1 MLTKPSSNPLFNDDV
16 DLRELLHTL
25 WAYKY
30 ITLIFCALGIL
41 WGVHKSNNTTPI
53 YQSSAIFKNNISK
66 SSMDMDDGANAVQL
80 LAGINGSST
89 TSEIPLDKVIGLIF
103 IKELEPKLELKKDEF
118 YNSYD
123 PNYVDPLWKST
134 VKKILGFN
142 TIRKNTEEAVYHTIL
157 SNYKNNVLLENT
169 EGGALKITV
178 SHAIPERASKIA
190 NIIMNKLIEDAI
202 NKKNRL
208 QDNKL
213 NYLSNELLKA
223 QNELILSQTILK
235 DFTIKNSAIPL
246 EDFAVGSKKLNLLRE
261 ELNRTNELQLAV
273 SRLVELINQKKTTEI
288 DYKLFKKE
296 YPIIDQISFRRI
308 LGLSEVISAWTWP
321 NKNSALAV
329 LNILLDRSI
338 MIKNKIDT
346 SEIEARK
353 SGAALETYSRIMRQS
368 KVSEAAYTVLIETLK
383 TQDLMSGYNPAEHEI
398 YEYASTA
405 MFPTKPNKKLII
417 VVSFLIGFFLSIIF
431 SLWFSKVRGTFNSTA
446 SLITASK
453 TDLNINAKS
462 LLKFRKYKLNKINEL
477 LIKEPQHKLRNL
489 LVEIYKTDTKK
500 IIITSS
506 KSKIPSHTLGRV
518 LANYLETKDTKVCI
532 IELSNKII
540 MENNEKASSED
551 TLFTLVDE
559 TQNISLMH
567 PNNLELFINPN
578 FFNEIEKFSSS
589 FDYVLI
595 SADNSEAIS
604 LLRTI
609 EKEKVFH
616 IMLARTKHTKNI
628 ILQEMRSIYPLQ
640 GFFYE

>member
-25 WAYKY
+25 WTYKY
-30 ITLIFCALGIL
+30 ITLIFCTLGML
-41 WGVHKSNNTTPI
+41 WGVHKSNNTTKI
-53 YQSSAIFKNNISK
+53 YQSSAIFTNNTSK
-66 SSMDMDDGANAVQL
+66 SPVGMDDGASALQL
-80 LAGINGSST
+80 IAGINGGVT
-89 TSEIPLDKVIGLIF
+89 TSLIPLDKVTGLIF
-103 IKELEPKLELKKDEF
+103 IKDLEPELELKKDEF

-142 TIRKNTEEAVYHTIL
+142 TIRKNSEEIVYNTIL
-157 SNYKNNVLLENT
+157 SNYKNNILLENT

-178 SHAIPERASKIA
+178 SHVIPERASKIA
-190 NIIMNKLIEDAI
+190 NVIMNKIIEDTVD
-202 NKKNRL
+202 NKNRL

-213 NYLSNELLKA
+213 KYLSNELLKA
-223 QNELILSQTILK
+223 QNELILSQTNLK

-246 EDFAVGSKKLNLLRE
+246 EDFAIGTKKLNLLRE
-261 ELNRTNELQLAV
+261 ELNKTNDLQLAV
-273 SRLVELINQKKTTEI
+273 FKLVELINQKKTTEN

-353 SGAALETYSRIMRQS
+353 SGAALETYTEIMRQS

-383 TQDLMSGYNPAEHEI
+383 TQDLMSGYNPGEHEI
-398 YEYASTA
+398 FEYASPA
-405 MFPTKPNKKLII
+405 IFPIKPNKKLILA
-417 VVSFLIGFFLSIIF
+417 VSFLIGFLLGIIF
-431 SLWFSKVRGTFNSTA
+431 SLWLSKIRGTFNSKA
-446 SLITASK
+446 SLIAASK
-453 TDLNINAKS
+453 TDLNIHARS
-462 LLKFRKYKLNKINEL
+462 LLKFRKYKLKKINEL
-477 LIKEPQHKLRNL
+477 LIEKPQHKLSNL
-489 LVEIYKTDTKK
+489 LVEIYKSDTKK

-518 LANYLETKDTKVCI
+518 LANYLENKDTKVCI

-540 MENNEKASSED
+540 KENTTRSSSED

-559 TQNISLMH
+559 TQNISLIR
-567 PNNLELFINPN
+567 PNNLEFFINPS
-578 FFNEIEKFSSS
+578 FFNEIEKYSSS

-595 SADNSEAIS
+595 SADDSEAIS

-640 GFFYE
+640 GFFYV